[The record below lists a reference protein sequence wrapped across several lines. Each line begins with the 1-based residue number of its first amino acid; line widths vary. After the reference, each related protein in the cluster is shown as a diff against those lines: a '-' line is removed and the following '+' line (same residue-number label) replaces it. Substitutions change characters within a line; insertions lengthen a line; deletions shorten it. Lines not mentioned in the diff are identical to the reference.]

1 LENQIQL
8 VIVKKRKSSRMKG
21 NKDKHHAEIA
31 KWKALTLEQLTKVV
45 PCDQLLENQGEELI
59 VVLTEARLTMVQL
72 YYQKEQDMVME
83 LNVAHASFWE

>member
-1 LENQIQL
+1 
-8 VIVKKRKSSRMKG
+8 MKG